1 MSHAIDDRRGAHR
14 LDRSDTVWESVAS
27 WGYGLGVRAFHA
39 AHDANWLPTRQVFC
53 PVISVGALT
62 AGGAGKTP
70 VVRWLA
76 QRLEARGR
84 RPAILSRGY
93 RSAGGASSRVVDAQ
107 NPDAWRDGD
116 EPVLLARSLPH
127 VPVIVGPDRVRSAT
141 LARTRDAD
149 VIVLDD
155 GFQHRR
161 LARDVDVL
169 LWDGTA
175 AAARG
180 RLLPAGPLRE
190 PTRGARRADIVLL
203 VDRGDGPPEPPRH
216 ATAPYRFPVALRTHA
231 RQSIPDGTPVHA
243 VSGIA
248 NPAAFER
255 ALEDLGLVVTS
266 ATRFPDHHR
275 FTLDDVHRCEATA
288 RRECAAVLA
297 VTAKDYVRWP
307 KSEGAS
313 VPAVF
318 DLDVDVESEDLL
330 LSAILDGLAAGSA
343 GSEA

>member
-1 MSHAIDDRRGAHR
+1 VKYPIDDRRGSQTMEREGNA
-14 LDRSDTVWESVAS
+14 WERVAS
-27 WGYGLGVRAFHA
+27 WGYGAAVRAFHA
-39 AHDANWLPTRQVFC
+39 AHDANWLSTRRAPCLV
-53 PVISVGALT
+53 VSIGALT

-76 QRLEARGR
+76 ERLVERGR
-84 RPAILSRGY
+84 SPAILTRGY
-93 RSAGGASSRVVDAQ
+93 RSSGGSASRVVDART
-107 NPDAWRDGD
+107 PDAWRDGD
-116 EPVLLARSLPH
+116 EPVLLARSLPG

-141 LARTRDAD
+141 LAKTTGAD
-149 VIVLDD
+149 VLLLDA

-161 LARDVDVL
+161 LVRDVDVL
-169 LWDGTA
+169 LWDRTA
-175 AAARG
+175 ADAHG

-190 PTRGARRADIVLL
+190 PARGARRADIVLL
-203 VDRGDGPPEPPRH
+203 VDRGDGVPDPPKH
-216 ATAPYRFPVALRTHA
+216 AIAPYRFPILLRTHA
-231 RQSIPDGTPVHA
+231 RQAIPDGTPVHA

-255 ALEDLGLVVTS
+255 ALVDLGLVVTS

-275 FTLDDVHRCEATA
+275 FTLDDVHRCAQTA
-288 RRECAAVLA
+288 RRQHAAVLA

-307 KSEGAS
+307 KSESAG

-330 LSAILDGLAAGSA
+330 LSAILDEGIGTES
-343 GSEA
+343 